1 MDTKTSASLKMA
13 QLIESEIKSFVRN
26 SPLNRMPDDGMQPI
40 FNDPLVKFADGND
53 PLFAEFKT
61 IIGPNHLT
69 PIEALAMAY
78 NKQPEDDGKLVSVV
92 SWVLPVARKTR
103 ESNRE
108 QTTVPSRYWA
118 YTKYYGEKFNNAL
131 RKHIV
136 EMFTIRGYM
145 TTAPEIQPYFKI
157 ETNEK
162 GRFSNWSERH
172 VAYVAGQG
180 TFSLSDG
187 FITEH
192 GIAHR
197 CGSVVID
204 LKLPPSPRTATA
216 PFSNCLYYVNKSC
229 KACIARCPA
238 GAITEAGHDKIKC
251 YDYLNLIFKQTQPTY
266 QGDVLNCGLCQT
278 RVPCEYTNPTK
289 KQGSGFPKVLSFS

>member
-1 MDTKTSASLKMA
+1 VQFNMDAKTSASLKMA
-13 QLIESEIKSFVRN
+13 QLIESAIKSFVRS
-26 SPLNRMPDDGMQPI
+26 SPLNRMPCDESQPV
-40 FNDPLVKFADGND
+40 FDDPLVKFADGND

-61 IIGPNHLT
+61 IIGPDHLT
-69 PIEALAMAY
+69 PIETLVKSY
-78 NKQPEDDGKLVSVV
+78 NKQPEDDGKLVSVI
-92 SWVLPVARKTR
+92 SWVLPITRKTR
-103 ESNRE
+103 ESNHE
-108 QTTVPSRYWA
+108 QTTIPSRYWA
-118 YTKYYGEKFNNAL
+118 YTKYYGENFNNAL
-131 RKHIV
+131 RQHIV

-157 ETNEK
+157 QTNEK

-172 VAYVAGQG
+172 VAYVAGHG

-204 LKLPPSPRTATA
+204 LKLPPSPRIAST

-229 KACIARCPA
+229 TACITRCPA
-238 GAITEAGHDKIKC
+238 GAITEAGHNKIKC
-251 YDYLNLIFKQTQPTY
+251 YAYLNFILKQMPPDY
-266 QGDVLNCGLCQT
+266 QGDTLNCGLCQT
-278 RVPCEYTNPTK
+278 GVPCEFKNPTK
-289 KQGSGFPKVLSFS
+289 KPKEH

>member
-13 QLIESEIKSFVRN
+13 QLIESEIKSFVRS
-26 SPLNRMPDDGMQPI
+26 SPLNRMPDDENQAI
-40 FNDPLVKFADGND
+40 FTEPLVKFADGND
-53 PLFAEFKT
+53 PLFAEFKS
-61 IIGPNHLT
+61 IIGPDHLT
-69 PIEALAMAY
+69 PIEALSMAH
-78 NKQPEDDGKLVSVV
+78 NKPPEDEGKLVSVV
-92 SWVLPVARKTR
+92 SWILPVVRKTR

-136 EMFTIRGYM
+136 DMFTIRGYM
-145 TTAPEIQPYFKI
+145 TTAPVIQPYFK
-157 ETNEK
+157 TQSNDK
-162 GRFSNWSERH
+162 GDFSNWSERH
-172 VAYVAGQG
+172 IAYVAGQG

-187 FITEH
+187 FITEK

-204 LKLPPSPRTATA
+204 LKLPPSPRTAKT

-229 KACIARCPA
+229 QACIARCPA

-251 YDYLNLIFKQTQPTY
+251 KNYQDIDLKHIKEDYRV
-266 QGDVLNCGLCQT
+266 GSGSCGLCQT
-278 RVPCEYTNPTK
+278 RVPCEFKNPTK
-289 KQGSGFPKVLSFS
+289 IM

>member
-1 MDTKTSASLKMA
+1 MDAKISASVKMA
-13 QLIESEIKSFVRN
+13 QLIESEIKSFVRS
-26 SPLNRMPDDGMQPI
+26 SPLNRMPDNETQPI
-40 FNDPLVKFADGND
+40 FDEPLVKFADGSD
-53 PLFAEFKT
+53 PLFTEFKN
-61 IIGPNHLT
+61 IIGPDHLT
-69 PIEALAMAY
+69 PIEALVMAY
-78 NKQPEDDGKLVSVV
+78 NKQPEDNGKLVSVV
-92 SWVLPVARKTR
+92 SWILPVARETR

-118 YTKYYGEKFNNAL
+118 YTKYYGEKFNGTL

-157 ETNEK
+157 QTNEK

-172 VAYVAGQG
+172 IAYVAGHG

-187 FITEH
+187 FITER

-204 LKLPPSPRTATA
+204 LKLPPSPRSART

-229 KACIARCPA
+229 QACIARCPA
-238 GAITEAGHDKIKC
+238 GAITETGHDKIKC
-251 YDYLNLIFKQTQPTY
+251 YAYLNLIQKQTSPPY
-266 QGDVLNCGLCQT
+266 EGDTLNCGLCQT
-278 RVPCEYTNPTK
+278 KVPCEYKNPSEQAK
-289 KQGSGFPKVLSFS
+289 

>member
-1 MDTKTSASLKMA
+1 MDVKTLSGVKMA
-13 QLIESEIKSFVRN
+13 QLIETEIKSFVRN
-26 SPLNRMPDDGMQPI
+26 SPLNHMPGEENQPI
-40 FNDPLVKFADGND
+40 FDEPLVKFADGSD
-53 PLFAEFKT
+53 PLFEQFKT
-61 IIGPNHLT
+61 IIGPDHLT
-69 PIEALAMAY
+69 PREALVMTY
-78 NKQPEDDGKLVSVV
+78 HKQPEDDGKLVSVI

-108 QTTVPSRYWA
+108 QTAVPSRYWT

-136 EMFTIRGYM
+136 EMLTIRGYM

-172 VAYVAGQG
+172 IAYVAGHG

-197 CGSVVID
+197 CGSIVID
-204 LKLPPSPRTATA
+204 LKLPPSPRTAST

-229 KACIARCPA
+229 TACITRCPA

-251 YDYLNLIFKQTQPTY
+251 YDYLNLILKQKKSDYGVDTI
-266 QGDVLNCGLCQT
+266 NCGLCQT
-278 RVPCEYTNPTK
+278 RVPCEFKNPAK
-289 KQGSGFPKVLSFS
+289 KN